1 MQRKPA
7 TLRNG
12 LETGMPRSAPP
23 AGTLAQLTAQVA
35 NPERRVFPGLP
46 LQLAQVR
53 RFVARALDGCPV
65 LDEAVLCVSE
75 LASNAIV
82 HTRTGQGGRFEVVVW
97 RGPGS
102 ACVAVI
108 DDGSETRPA
117 PRRSAP
123 GDLAESGHGLAV
135 VQNLTACWGHH
146 RYQDGAWQGA
156 VVWFRIDWSRG

>member
-1 MQRKPA
+1 
-7 TLRNG
+7 
-12 LETGMPRSAPP
+12 MPPSVPP
-23 AGTLAQLTAQVA
+23 AGTLAQLAAPGAALAA
-35 NPERRVFPGLP
+35 NPERCVFPGLP
-46 LQLAQVR
+46 VQLARAR

-75 LASNAIV
+75 LASNAII
-82 HTRTGQGGRFEVVVW
+82 HTRTGQGGQFEVVVW

-102 ACVAVI
+102 ACIAVI

-117 PRRSAP
+117 PRRPAP

-146 RYQDGAWQGA
+146 RHRDGSWSGA
-156 VVWFRIDWSRG
+156 VVWFRIDWGAG